1 MAPPLTGH
9 APPPKVRAMTTA
21 PSLADIQAAQQRLAP
36 HLHRTPILTSREVDS
51 IAGAN
56 LLFKCENFQRT
67 GSFKAR
73 GAFNAVL
80 SLPDAE
86 AKRGVVTHS
95 SGNHAAALALAAK
108 ERGIAAHIVMPHTAP
123 APKKAAVAA
132 YGGRIVE
139 CEPTLAARLAAADA
153 IMAETGAIMI
163 PPFDNRDVAAG
174 QGTCVLELLA
184 DANRRL
190 DAVTCPVGGGGL
202 LAGTLIAAKET
213 SPETLVIAAEPAAA
227 DDAARGFLSGEMQPQ
242 VLPVATV
249 ADGLTTAM
257 SEMTFGVMC
266 ARADQVVTV
275 SEEAIIVA
283 MRLIWSRMKII
294 VEPSCAVPLAAIL
307 EGRWD
312 AKGLTVGV
320 ILTGGNVDLDRLP
333 WGR

>member
-1 MAPPLTGH
+1 MDMPLTGTQ
-9 APPPKVRAMTTA
+9 PPPTVPCMTTA
-21 PSLADIQAAQQRLAP
+21 PTLADIHTAQRRLEA
-36 HLHRTPILTSREVDS
+36 HLHRTPILSSREIDA
-51 IAGAN
+51 IAGAR

-80 SLPDAE
+80 SLPA
-86 AKRGVVTHS
+86 AKAARGVVTHS

-108 ERGIAAHIVMPHTAP
+108 ERRIAAHIVMPHTAP

-139 CEPTLAARLAAADA
+139 CEPTLAARLAAAEA
-153 IMAETGAIMI
+153 IMAETGAVLI
-163 PPFDNRDVAAG
+163 PPFDSRDVAAG
-174 QGTCVLELLA
+174 QGSCAMELMT
-184 DANRRL
+184 DASEPL
-190 DAVTCPVGGGGL
+190 DAISCPVGGGGL
-202 LAGTLIAAKET
+202 LAGTLVAVKET
-213 SPETLVIAAEPAAA
+213 SPEILVIAAEPAAA
-227 DDAARGFLSGEMQPQ
+227 DDAARGFRTHVLQPQ
-242 VLPVATV
+242 VLPVATI

-266 ARADQVVTV
+266 ARADQVVTA
-275 SEEAIIVA
+275 SEEAIIEA

-312 AKGLTVGV
+312 ANGRTVGV